1 MPSSAFSSMLANDI
15 GSALVEFGP
24 IIIAIF
30 LLVVFIMYL
39 LAYITRYFHYLK
51 SKDFVYLDDNT
62 LEFVRKVLQ
71 ALIVGLTIVAVI
83 YLASLRS
90 AEVRDVLQTLL
101 KHMPS
106 ILFVVIVIIVA
117 ITVVRFLNR
126 FAEYLRG
133 NLKKKPKDVAPTGT
147 LDYAVVVLKYSIYVM
162 AGVVAL
168 IGGLAL
174 LPPEETFVIDW
185 IRNISDT
192 IDPAVI
198 LSLATSIVLL
208 ILITYIIARFLDTFY
223 EDLKRR
229 STKYSIRINE
239 ILKEMSKNILY
250 IVALLIGL
258 FLVLSKFLSYTELLM
273 TLGLVIL
280 LFVLVAFL
288 ASNMIRNSFSG
299 LSLMI
304 SDPFSEGNRLRIGD
318 KVCDVVEM
326 NLTYT
331 IVRTTNGE
339 LLSLPNSEL
348 MKSEIVN
355 LTRSET
361 FAMPVRVGIDNKVP
375 PQRVEEMLQKA
386 AEKTTG
392 IINEPKAEIY
402 GEEFKGDTIIYEL
415 LTYTNS
421 PKEMKKVRSEL
432 IYNIQEVFKGDGL
445 KISTPTD

>member
-1 MPSSAFSSMLANDI
+1 MPSPTPLSMLANDI

-30 LLVVFIMYL
+30 LLVVFILYL

-51 SKDFVYLDDNT
+51 SKEFVYLDDNT

-71 ALIVGLTIVAVI
+71 ALIIGLAIVAAI

-90 AEVRDVLQTLL
+90 AEVRDALQTLL

-174 LPPEETFVIDW
+174 LPPEETFVVDW
-185 IRNISDT
+185 IRNISET
-192 IDPAVI
+192 VDPAVI

-223 EDLKRR
+223 DDLKRR
-229 STKYSIRINE
+229 STKYSVRINE
-239 ILKEMSKNILY
+239 ILKEISKNILY

-304 SDPFSEGNRLRIGD
+304 SDPFSEGNRIRIGD
-318 KVCDVVEM
+318 KVCDVVEV
-326 NLTYT
+326 NLSYT

-339 LLSLPNSEL
+339 LLNLPNSEL
-348 MKSEIVN
+348 IKSEIVN

-361 FAMPVRVGIDNKVP
+361 FSMPVKVGIDSKVP
-375 PQRVEEMLQKA
+375 PQRVEEMLRKA

-421 PKEMKKVRSEL
+421 PKEMKKVKSEL
-432 IYNIQEVFKGDGL
+432 IYNIQEVFQGEGL
-445 KISTPTD
+445 RISTPTD

>member
-1 MPSSAFSSMLANDI
+1 MLSAMLANDI

-24 IIIAIF
+24 IIVAIF
-30 LLVVFIMYL
+30 LLVVFILYL

-51 SKDFVYLDDNT
+51 TKDYVYLDDNT
-62 LEFVRKVLQ
+62 LDFVRKVVQ
-71 ALIVGLTIVAVI
+71 ALIIGLAIIAVI

-90 AEVRDVLQTLL
+90 AAVRDALQALL

-106 ILFVVIVIIVA
+106 IFFVIIVVIVAV
-117 ITVVRFLNR
+117 TVVRFLNR

-133 NLKKKPKDVAPTGT
+133 NLRKKPKHVAPIGT
-147 LDYAVVVLKYSIYVM
+147 LDYVVVVLKYSIYVM

-174 LPPEETFVIDW
+174 LPPEETFVKDLIG
-185 IRNISDT
+185 NISEKV
-192 IDPAVI
+192 DPVII

-208 ILITYIIARFLDTFY
+208 IVITYIIARFLDTFY

-229 STKYSIRINE
+229 STKYSVRVNE

-250 IVALLIGL
+250 IIALLIGL

-288 ASNMIRNSFSG
+288 ASNMISNSFSG

-304 SDPFSEGNRLRIGD
+304 SDPFSEGNRIRIGD
-318 KVCDVVEM
+318 KICDVVEM
-326 NLTYT
+326 NMTYT

-339 LLSLPNSEL
+339 LLNLPNSEL
-348 MKSEIVN
+348 VKHEIIN
-355 LTRSET
+355 LSRSET
-361 FAMPVRVGIDNKVP
+361 FAMPVKVGIGNKVP
-375 PQRVEEMLQKA
+375 PQKVEEILLKA
-386 AEKTTG
+386 ADKTAG

-402 GEEFKGDTIIYEL
+402 GEEFKGDAIIYEL

-421 PKEMKKVRSEL
+421 PKEMKKVKSEL
-432 IYNIQEVFKGDGL
+432 IYNIQESFHQEGL
-445 KISTPTD
+445 SISTPAD